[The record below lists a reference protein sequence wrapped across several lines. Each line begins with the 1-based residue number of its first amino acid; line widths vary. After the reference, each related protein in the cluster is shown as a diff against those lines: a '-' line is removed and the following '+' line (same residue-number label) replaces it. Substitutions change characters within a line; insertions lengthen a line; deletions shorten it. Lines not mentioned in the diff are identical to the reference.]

1 MINKNKNEAN
11 TMFFFN
17 RDEMSETGNCYQIS
31 LCYIGPWLEMKVH
44 ISKNDIFLA
53 NRPLNK
59 DHVENKT
66 KLKSF
71 MTKKSDFIIS
81 FGSMINRE
89 QFYRYHVQCNRQW
102 IVIYK
107 CPIRQVW
114 HEKYTYIMCVLL
126 VCYWL
131 KNKLLGYM

>member
-1 MINKNKNEAN
+1 
-11 TMFFFN
+11 MFFFN

-66 KLKSF
+66 KLRSF

-89 QFYRYHVQCNRQW
+89 QFYRYTRTSIIFFLYLQKVHVPCTMQ
-102 IVIYK
+102 
-107 CPIRQVW
+107 
-114 HEKYTYIMCVLL
+114 
-126 VCYWL
+126 
-131 KNKLLGYM
+131 

>member
-1 MINKNKNEAN
+1 
-11 TMFFFN
+11 MFFFN

-66 KLKSF
+66 KLLLYLYEDSNLC
-71 MTKKSDFIIS
+71 I
-81 FGSMINRE
+81 
-89 QFYRYHVQCNRQW
+89 Q
-102 IVIYK
+102 IY
-107 CPIRQVW
+107 
-114 HEKYTYIMCVLL
+114 
-126 VCYWL
+126 
-131 KNKLLGYM
+131 